1 MHTLTH
7 FLYACMHIIR
17 CTVHNQKVTTLL
29 QDDNV
34 VTFWLCKASQFPG
47 KGQCLYKRLFVH
59 ASVSVTLYISYLMLK
74 ERTTQVCIVQVS
86 HAHPPLA
93 AAVFNCYQMYSKA
106 SHK

>member
-1 MHTLTH
+1 MASCHAHINT
-7 FLYACMHIIR
+7 FLVRLHAYYQMYS
-17 CTVHNQKVTTLL
+17 
-29 QDDNV
+29 
-34 VTFWLCKASQFPG
+34 KASQFPG

-74 ERTTQVCIVQVS
+74 ERTTRVFIVQVS

>member
-1 MHTLTH
+1 M
-7 FLYACMHIIR
+7 
-17 CTVHNQKVTTLL
+17 
-29 QDDNV
+29 
-34 VTFWLCKASQFPG
+34 
-47 KGQCLYKRLFVH
+47 H

-74 ERTTQVCIVQVS
+74 ERATHVCIVQVS

>member
-1 MHTLTH
+1 MASCHAHINT
-7 FLYACMHIIR
+7 FLVRLHAYYQMYS
-17 CTVHNQKVTTLL
+17 
-29 QDDNV
+29 
-34 VTFWLCKASQFPG
+34 KASQFPG

-59 ASVSVTLYISYLMLK
+59 VSVTLYISYLMLK
-74 ERTTQVCIVQVS
+74 DRTTHVCIVQVS

>member
-7 FLYACMHIIR
+7 FLYACMHIII
-17 CTVHNQKVTTLL
+17 CTVRLPSSL
-29 QDDNV
+29 
-34 VTFWLCKASQFPG
+34 G

-74 ERTTQVCIVQVS
+74 ERTTHVCIVQVS